1 MLDLGVLQLTKTYY
15 ILLDDLVYIPA
26 PRRPHLITT
35 SYSATPKPHGV
46 GLHSKLKYPETTI
59 YDFRI
64 RE

>member
-46 GLHSKLKYPETTI
+46 GLHLSKKIAL
-59 YDFRI
+59 
-64 RE
+64 